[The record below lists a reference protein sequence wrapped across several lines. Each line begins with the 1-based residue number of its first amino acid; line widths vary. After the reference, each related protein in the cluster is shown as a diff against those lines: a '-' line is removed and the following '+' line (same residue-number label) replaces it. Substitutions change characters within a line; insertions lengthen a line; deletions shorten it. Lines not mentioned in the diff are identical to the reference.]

1 MGSSAGDIPLLQTPV
16 SFDPMLGKFYAYHI
30 FLMMTIF
37 GIVLLFL
44 PFFDAMIT
52 KFLVAKSQKV
62 RALML
67 GFAMII
73 AAIMVGDFS
82 WFLMRQ
88 LLPLDSDAQ
97 GGSLMQSTDW
107 MWQPEAPFRCPAAGS
122 WRTGTSL

>member
-1 MGSSAGDIPLLQTPV
+1 MGSSASDIPLLQTPV

-67 GFAMII
+67 GFAII
-73 AAIMVGDFS
+73 ITAIMVGDFS

-88 LLPLDSDAQ
+88 LPPLDSDAQ
-97 GGSLMQSTDW
+97 GGG
-107 MWQPEAPFRCPAAGS
+107 R
-122 WRTGTSL
+122 

>member
-1 MGSSAGDIPLLQTPV
+1 
-16 SFDPMLGKFYAYHI
+16 
-30 FLMMTIF
+30 MMTIF

-73 AAIMVGDFS
+73 TAIMVGDFS

-88 LLPLDSDAQ
+88 LPPLDSDAQ

-122 WRTGTSL
+122 